1 MEKKKTLDVRISNM
15 NLVPKW
21 AFLAVK
27 LKKKVDLENEAH
39 FEVFFQIYPSMLE
52 TFTGALTIL
61 TLVVSWKKKFAEI
74 RDVARALV
82 RFW

>member
-1 MEKKKTLDVRISNM
+1 MEKKKTLDVRIPNM

-21 AFLAVK
+21 AFLGLK

-52 TFTGALTIL
+52 NFTGVSTISN
-61 TLVVSWKKKFAEI
+61 LVSPKENSITFFQAKNSKK
-74 RDVARALV
+74 
-82 RFW
+82 